1 MWNQLAF
8 DNENDEMHI
17 LGNIENKEWI
27 VNKLKSYLRRVYV
40 LSPSAELNRL
50 PVTQIEGV
58 DFDMML

>member
-1 MWNQLAF
+1 
-8 DNENDEMHI
+8 MHI

-50 PVTQIEGV
+50 PVTQIEGI